1 MGVQQRPNKNHKGAK
16 NVAWCVKEEVALMSS
31 WIYASEDNIRGK
43 NQRGESLWARVH
55 KLYHN
60 TQAENPNEL
69 NERNIESMKGRWK
82 RINENGNKWITAC
95 REENAR
101 RRSGMSDNDVEKEAH
116 SIYEASENKFLDLV
130 VFNEVMSIHPK
141 WNVHD
146 TTHVFRRQSEDVDDQ
161 ESGGSSKR
169 SKTSEDGGFSIPS
182 NPETPTSE
190 QSTATRPIGRD
201 KAKRKGKGKVSQ
213 SESTHESA
221 VAAELRVMRLTRD
234 TKAELIKTR
243 IELERE
249 KLQRNAM
256 KMKEKMLLQLLAK
269 DHLSPEDEEMKRQLT
284 KIVFGE

>member
-1 MGVQQRPNKNHKGAK
+1 
-16 NVAWCVKEEVALMSS
+16 MSS
-31 WIYASEDNIRGK
+31 WIYASEDSVRGK
-43 NQRGESLWARVH
+43 SQRGESLWARIH

-82 RINENGNKWITAC
+82 RLNKNGNKWVAVC
-95 REENAR
+95 REANAR

-116 SIYEASENKFLDLV
+116 SIYEAGGNKLV
-130 VFNEVMSIHPK
+130 VFNEVMSKHPK

-146 TTHVFRRQSEDVDDQ
+146 TTHVFHRQSEDVDDQ
-161 ESGGSSKR
+161 QSGGSSKR
-169 SKTSEDGGFSIPS
+169 SKTSEDGGFSISS

-190 QSTATRPIGRD
+190 QSIATRPTGRD
-201 KAKRKGKGKVSQ
+201 KAKRKGKVKVSQ
-213 SESTHESA
+213 SECTHESVVA
-221 VAAELRVMRLTRD
+221 VEIHAMRLTID
-234 TKAELIKTR
+234 VEAELIKTR

-256 KMKEKMLLQLLAK
+256 KMKENMLLQLLAK
-269 DHLSPEDEEMKRQLT
+269 EHLSPEDEEMKRQLT